1 MGLNKC
7 VPQNELC
14 YTCVTADQQNRS
26 GTGPRYRAKPRDV
39 QLQEAKK
46 KKKKKKKRNKKK
58 SVLKSNLISI
68 LRTDVPMNEN

>member
-46 KKKKKKKRNKKK
+46 KKKKKERRK